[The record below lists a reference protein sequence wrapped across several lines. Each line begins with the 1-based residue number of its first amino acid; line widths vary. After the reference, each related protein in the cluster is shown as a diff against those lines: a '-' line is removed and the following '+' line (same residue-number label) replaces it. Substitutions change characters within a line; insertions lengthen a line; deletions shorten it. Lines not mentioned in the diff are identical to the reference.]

1 MPIGRL
7 SIRPRVGNG
16 LHNLWSNHGWW
27 WCHYTLH
34 FEGRKRRIRRSL
46 NTKSLDE
53 AIRLR
58 DELFARIEREGEF
71 VPARTHRRRTPK
83 PADDESGG
91 MLSFH
96 AVLQESA

>member
-7 SIRPRVGNG
+7 SIRPSAGNR
-16 LHNLWSNHGWW
+16 LHNLWRNHGWW

-58 DELFARIEREGEF
+58 DELFTRIEREGEP
-71 VPARTHRRRTPK
+71 VPERVKRSRTPK
-83 PADDESGG
+83 QSGEEG
-91 MLSFH
+91 RDMPTLLV
-96 AVLQESA
+96 AQVLA